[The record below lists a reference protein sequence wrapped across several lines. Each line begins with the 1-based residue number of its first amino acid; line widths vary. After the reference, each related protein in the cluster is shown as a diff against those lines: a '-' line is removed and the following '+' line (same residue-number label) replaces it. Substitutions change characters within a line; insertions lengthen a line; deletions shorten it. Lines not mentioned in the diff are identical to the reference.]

1 MSQCTRIVGTMPEVP
16 QGGDLL
22 AAPCLQVVSPLADKK
37 HEEPAILA
45 ETLDMRRQS
54 GPADPGKL

>member
-1 MSQCTRIVGTMPEVP
+1 MPEVP
-16 QGGDLL
+16 QGGDFL
-22 AAPCLQVVSPLADKK
+22 AARCVQVVSPLADKK